1 MAQAYAKSKASGKT
15 RRGSPIRMTTSDRVF
30 NFFNM
35 AFWVVA
41 LFVTL
46 YPLYFIII
54 SSFSEP
60 YAVLRGEVLLWPK
73 DPSLIGYQGMFKYT
87 LFWRSYLNS
96 VIYTVSGTAI
106 SVAVTLMA
114 GYALS
119 NKFIGKGLVNFLI
132 IVPMFFSGGLIPT
145 FLLMR
150 DLGLYNNP
158 LIIVLSGC
166 ASVWNLMI
174 TRTYMTS
181 SIPRE
186 LYEAASIDGASHI
199 KYFLQVALPL
209 SGTITAVLCVYYGVG
224 NWNNFF
230 TALIYIRDRRWY
242 PVTLVLR
249 EILAKLN
256 MDAAT
261 ANEMYQDADNLTE
274 AIRVAEVVKYCAIV
288 MSTGPA
294 VVLYLNMQKFFVKGV
309 MIGSLKG

>member
-1 MAQAYAKSKASGKT
+1 MEQSYSKTGVRARK
-15 RRGSPIRMTTSDRVF
+15 GSPIKMTASDRIF
-30 NFFNM
+30 NAFNIS
-35 AFWVVA
+35 FWVLV

-46 YPLYFIII
+46 YPLYFILI

-60 YAVLRGEVLLWPK
+60 YAVLRGEVVFWPR
-73 DPSLIGYQGMFKYT
+73 DPSLIGYEAMFKFGH
-87 LFWRSYLNS
+87 FWRAYLNS
-96 VIYTVSGTAI
+96 VVYTVSGTAL

-119 NKFIGKGLVNFLI
+119 NKFTGKPVVNFLI
-132 IVPMFFSGGLIPT
+132 IFQMFFSGGLIPT

-150 DLGLYNNP
+150 DIGLYNNP
-158 LIIVLSGC
+158 LMMVFSGC
-166 ASVWNLMI
+166 VSVWNLMI

-186 LYEAASIDGASHI
+186 LYEAASIDGATHI
-199 KYFLQVALPL
+199 KYFVSVVLPL
-209 SGTITAVLCVYYGVG
+209 SGTITAVLCVYYGVA
-224 NWNNFF
+224 NWNNFM

-249 EILAKLN
+249 EILAKLT

-261 ANEMYQDADNLTE
+261 ANEMYDEAESVTE

-294 VVLYLNMQKFFVKGV
+294 VILYVNMQKFFVKGV